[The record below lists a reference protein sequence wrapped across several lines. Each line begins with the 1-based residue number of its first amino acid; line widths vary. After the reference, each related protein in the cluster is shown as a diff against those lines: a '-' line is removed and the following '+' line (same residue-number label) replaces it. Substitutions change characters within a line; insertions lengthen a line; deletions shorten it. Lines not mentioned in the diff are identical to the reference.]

1 MAKISRRTKI
11 IAAFIIV
18 IGVGYGIA
26 KFIQAEGN
34 TVPSE
39 FTAARTQGAIIA
51 QTIVSSSNSS
61 TATLAQINQYDQ
73 QGNYQDALASTKA
86 LIAESANLRAQAVD
100 LSNQVSQ
107 MTQSLS
113 GINSEAA
120 RQAALEAISSRLAL
134 INELITYSNDLDKL
148 LAVLQSRFSGTPE
161 PNATVQNIVD
171 QINTDV
177 NAINNFNAQATQAM
191 AQFDAIEAGK

>member
-26 KFIQAEGN
+26 QFIQAESNGI
-34 TVPSE
+34 PAQ

-51 QTIVSSSNSS
+51 QTIVSTSNSS
-61 TATLAQINQYDQ
+61 TATLAQISKYDQ
-73 QGNYQDALASTKA
+73 EGNYTDALASTTA
-86 LIAESANLRAQAVD
+86 LIAQSADLRTQAVD

-113 GINSEAA
+113 GINSDAA

-134 INELITYSNDLDKL
+134 INELISYSNDLDKL
-148 LAVLQSRFSGTPE
+148 LTTLQARFSGTPE
-161 PNATVQNIVD
+161 SNATVQAIVD

-191 AQFDAIEAGK
+191 QQFDAIEAGK